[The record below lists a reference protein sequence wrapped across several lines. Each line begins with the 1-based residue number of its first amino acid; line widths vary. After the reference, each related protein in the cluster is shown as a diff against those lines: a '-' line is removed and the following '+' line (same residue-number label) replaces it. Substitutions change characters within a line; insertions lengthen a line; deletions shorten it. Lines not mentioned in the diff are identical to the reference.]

1 MSFFAAAGS
10 VDLWPLAVLVMSVAV
25 IIVAITVLRL
35 NAFIALIL
43 AAITAGLLS
52 TPGRLPGEAEGKSHL
67 IQAVEVA
74 AAEFGSTAGR
84 IGIVI
89 GLASII
95 SVCLMESGAADKV
108 VRRFLA
114 AFGAKRAGGAI
125 VTSSY
130 ILSIPIF
137 FDTFFMLLLPLA
149 RAMALRTGKDF
160 LLYVMAICA
169 AGVVT
174 HSLIAPHPGP
184 LAMAESLQLDLGLT
198 IVLGLGFGV
207 LPVLAGWMACKWINK
222 RMQIPL
228 RETAGASINDLKNI
242 VEKPESQLPGFVA
255 SITPVVL
262 PIILISM
269 ASTFIALQ
277 GKILDLRAIKDMPG
291 LVRKLNE
298 AGTPP
303 LQHVTAH
310 LPSAIQT
317 QLPAWAAKN
326 EVDPAAQKALLD
338 ALNKALKDPK
348 FNNPEAFKGVALR
361 PELAS
366 FTPANLQGD
375 NIIRHN
381 RSLLEDALPEHFV
394 KTSGIHPNLMKW
406 GDFIGNR
413 NVALIIGAA
422 IAMAVLMRQRK
433 LGFGAVEEMI
443 GPALATGAMVIL
455 ITSAGGAFGLM
466 LRNAGVGDTIRDLT
480 AGREINLILLSW
492 FVAAVIRMAQGSATV
507 AMLTTAAMVYPIM
520 AAGTLPY
527 HPIYIFVAIG
537 FGAMFFS
544 WMNDSGFWVVAKL
557 SGFTEKETLKSWSI
571 LVSVMSV
578 TGLLECL
585 VFAPIFPMK

>member
-1 MSFFAAAGS
+1 MPFFAAVGS
-10 VDLWPLAVLVMSVAV
+10 VDLWPLAVLVISVAV
-25 IIVAITVLRL
+25 IIFLITFVRL

-52 TPGRLPGEAEGKSHL
+52 RPGRLPGEAEGKSHL

-74 AAEFGSTAGR
+74 AAEFGTTAGK

-108 VRRFLA
+108 VRRFLGL
-114 AFGAKRAGGAI
+114 FGQKRAGGAI

-130 ILSIPIF
+130 VLSIPIF

-198 IVLGLGFGV
+198 IVVGLCFGV
-207 LPVLAGWMACKWINK
+207 LPVLAGWMTCKWINK

-228 RETAGASINDLKNI
+228 RETAGASLQDLKGI
-242 VEKPESQLPGFVA
+242 VEKPESQLPGFFV
-255 SITPVVL
+255 SIIPVVL
-262 PIILISM
+262 PILLISLS
-269 ASTFIALQ
+269 STLIAIQ
-277 GKILDLRAIKDMPG
+277 GKILDLRDFKDLPG
-291 LVRKLNE
+291 MVRKLNE
-298 AGTPP
+298 PANPAVRQVRDLLP
-303 LQHVTAH
+303 LNV
-310 LPSAIQT
+310 QT
-317 QLPAWAAKN
+317 QLVSFSAQAELSAP
-326 EVDPAAQKALLD
+326 AQKTVLD
-338 ALNKALKDPK
+338 GLNRVLKDPK
-348 FNNPEAFKGVALR
+348 LHKPEAFQGVALR
-361 PELAS
+361 PEMSS
-366 FTPANLQGD
+366 FNAGNLQGE
-375 NIIRHN
+375 NITRYN
-381 RSLLEDALPEHFV
+381 RSLLEETFPEHLE
-394 KTSGIHPNLMKW
+394 KSGGVHPNLMKW

-413 NVALIIGAA
+413 NIALIIGAA
-422 IAMAVLMRQRK
+422 IAMWVLMRQRK
-433 LGFGAVEEMI
+433 LGFAAVEEMM
-443 GPALATGAMVIL
+443 GPALATAGIVIL

-480 AGREINLILLSW
+480 AGREVNLILLSW
-492 FVAAVIRMAQGSATV
+492 AVAAVIRMAQGSATV

-520 AAGTLPY
+520 AGGNLPY
-527 HPIYIFVAIG
+527 HPMYIFVAIG

-557 SGFTEKETLKSWSI
+557 SGFTEKETLKSWSV

-585 VFAPIFPMK
+585 ILAPLLPMK